1 MKAVFLDKDG
11 TLIENVPFNVDPPK
25 MRFVPSAD
33 EALVRLNALGY
44 ALFVVSNQPGV
55 ALGRFDENA
64 LSAVERHLRVML
76 STFHVPLAGFYYCP
90 HHPDGRVVSHTVACR
105 CRKPAPGLLLR
116 AAEMHGIDLTQSW
129 LVGDILD
136 DIEAG
141 IRASCR
147 TILIDNGNET
157 EWLDSPLRRP
167 HYIVRNLRE
176 AADRIEGI
184 GRAVSERG
192 PAAQRA
198 LTMRARFYRQR
209 E

>member
-11 TLIENVPFNVDPPK
+11 TLIENVPFNVDPLK
-25 MRFVPSAD
+25 MRFAPGAE
-33 EALVRLNALGY
+33 EALVRLDTLGY

-55 ALGRFDENA
+55 ALGRFDEDA
-64 LSAVERHLRVML
+64 LGAVERHLRVML
-76 STFHVPLAGFYYCP
+76 SAFHVPLAGFYYCP
-90 HHPDGRVVSHTVACR
+90 HHPDGRVVSYTAACR

-116 AAEMHGIDLTQSW
+116 AAEMHGADLAQSW

-136 DIEAG
+136 DVEAG
-141 IRASCR
+141 MRAGCR

-157 EWLDSPLRRP
+157 EWLDAPLRRP
-167 HYIVRNLRE
+167 HHIVRNLRE

-184 GRAVSERG
+184 GRDMYERG
-192 PAAQRA
+192 RAAQRA
-198 LTMRARFYRQR
+198 LALRARFHRQR

>member
-11 TLIENVPFNVDPPK
+11 TLIENVPFNVDTRR
-25 MRFVPSAD
+25 MRFAPGA
-33 EALVRLNALGY
+33 EETLVRLDALGY

-55 ALGRFDENA
+55 ALGQFDEDA
-64 LSAVERHLRVML
+64 LGAVERHLHVML
-76 STFHVPLAGFYYCP
+76 SAFHVPLTGFYYCP
-90 HHPDGRVVSHTVACR
+90 HHPDGKVASYRAACR

-116 AAEMHGIDLTQSW
+116 AAKMHGVDLAQSW

-136 DIEAG
+136 DVEAG
-141 IRASCR
+141 MRAGCR

-157 EWLDSPLRRP
+157 EWHDAPLRRP
-167 HYIVRNLRE
+167 DHVVRDLRE

-184 GRAVSERG
+184 GQDMHECG
-192 PAAQRA
+192 GAAQRA
-198 LTMRARFYRQR
+198 LALRARFHRQR